1 MNILQ
6 YLKGLLKSTLRN
18 ISDVTDAITWHEEA
32 FHIVYMSYALYI
44 IAYWNII
51 IQPTIP
57 STLETIIKYYI
68 AIILLIRFNPY
79 VNRKVTQFDKHLVF
93 EAAMLFIS
101 TNVYAIAKNYVVSY
115 SLNSYL
121 VFVSRFSCS
130 LFL

>member
-32 FHIVYMSYALYI
+32 FHVTVYMSYALYI
-44 IAYWNII
+44 IAFTGILSFNPQYL
-51 IQPTIP
+51 

-93 EAAMLFIS
+93 EAAMLLFIS
-101 TNVYAIAKNYVVSY
+101 TTAYAIAKNYVSE
-115 SLNSYL
+115 LAHL
-121 VFVSRFSCS
+121 THI
-130 LFL
+130 

>member
-18 ISDVTDAITWHEEA
+18 ISDITDAITWHEEA
-32 FHIVYMSYALYI
+32 FHITVYMSYALYI
-44 IAYWNII
+44 IAFTGILSFNPKYL
-51 IQPTIP
+51 

-93 EAAMLFIS
+93 EAAMLLFIS
-101 TNVYAIAKNYVVSY
+101 TTAYAIAKSY
-115 SLNSYL
+115 INEFAHLTHN
-121 VFVSRFSCS
+121 
-130 LFL
+130 

>member
-32 FHIVYMSYALYI
+32 FHITVYMSYALYI
-44 IAYWNII
+44 IAFTGILSFN
-51 IQPTIP
+51 PTYL

-93 EAAMLFIS
+93 EAAMLLFIS
-101 TNVYAIAKNYVVSY
+101 TTAYAIAKNYISELAHL
-115 SLNSYL
+115 SHN
-121 VFVSRFSCS
+121 
-130 LFL
+130 